1 MKIFLTYGDGISNIN
16 INKLYNFHKL
26 HKKIATVSAV
36 HPVARFGELN
46 LKNNA
51 VLKFKE
57 KPQVAKGWIN
67 GGFFVFNTKVFKYL
81 KDDQTILERKPLEM
95 LSKKKQLMAYK
106 HEGFWQCVDTKRERD
121 ILEKTLKNL
130 MSLGKKTIL
139 ILGGSGFIG
148 SNLANYLSKKHN
160 IIIVSKKNRIKIKN
174 KKIKIIKTDI
184 TKDKN
189 ILNLFNKLTNIYVIN
204 CSGYID
210 HRNIEENSKSKV
222 ILNHY
227 TLIQKIFENAKFKNI
242 KKFIQIGAVMSMDPI
257 CRH

>member
-1 MKIFLTYGDGISNIN
+1 M
-16 INKLYNFHKL
+16 
-26 HKKIATVSAV
+26 SAV

-160 IIIVSKKNRIKIKN
+160 IIIVSKKIELKLKIK
-174 KKIKIIKTDI
+174 
-184 TKDKN
+184 
-189 ILNLFNKLTNIYVIN
+189 KL
-204 CSGYID
+204 
-210 HRNIEENSKSKV
+210 K
-222 ILNHY
+222 
-227 TLIQKIFENAKFKNI
+227 
-242 KKFIQIGAVMSMDPI
+242 
-257 CRH
+257 